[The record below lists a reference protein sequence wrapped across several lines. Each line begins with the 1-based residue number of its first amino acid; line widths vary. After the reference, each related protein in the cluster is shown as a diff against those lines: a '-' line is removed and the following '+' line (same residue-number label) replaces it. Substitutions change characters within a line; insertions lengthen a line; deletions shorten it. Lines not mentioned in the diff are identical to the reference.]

1 MTQVLQREVFEYE
14 KVPTAVNNIKVKN
27 GDAQSAYRLNGV
39 KANEDDRGVIIQNGI
54 KYVRK

>member
-1 MTQVLQREVFEYE
+1 MTQVLQREVFEDD

-39 KANEDDRGVIIQNGI
+39 KTNEADRGVIIQNGI